1 MMRIAP
7 TRTSRKPE
15 NTVALINVVFLMLIF
30 FLVAGTLAP
39 APDGDVDFIT
49 LAATDPAA
57 PPDMLFVRAD
67 GALTWRGEELPLS
80 DHVRRWQNL
89 QDDGADPRPLRIAA
103 DRALPAIDLLDTL
116 DELSKAG
123 VDTIVLIAERRPQ

>member
-7 TRTSRKPE
+7 TRRSQKPE

-39 APDGDVDFIT
+39 APDSDVDFID

-67 GALTWRGEELPLS
+67 GTLTWRGQPLS
-80 DHVRRWQNL
+80 LEDHVQRWQNL
-89 QDDGADPRPLRIAA
+89 QNDGVDPRPLRIAA
-103 DRALPAIDLLDTL
+103 DRSLPAIDLLETL
-116 DELSKAG
+116 DELRKAG
-123 VDTIVLIAERRPQ
+123 VDRLVLIAERRPE

>member
-7 TRTSRKPE
+7 ARTSRKPE

-57 PPDMLFVRAD
+57 PPDMLFIRAD
-67 GALTWRGEELPLS
+67 GTLTWRGEALPLT
-80 DHVRRWQNL
+80 DHVLRWQGL
-89 QDDGADPRPLRIAA
+89 QAGAPEPRPLRIAA
-103 DRALPAIDLLDTL
+103 DRLLPAVDLLDRL
-116 DELSKAG
+116 DELRRAG
-123 VDTIVLIAERRPQ
+123 VDGIVLLVERGRE